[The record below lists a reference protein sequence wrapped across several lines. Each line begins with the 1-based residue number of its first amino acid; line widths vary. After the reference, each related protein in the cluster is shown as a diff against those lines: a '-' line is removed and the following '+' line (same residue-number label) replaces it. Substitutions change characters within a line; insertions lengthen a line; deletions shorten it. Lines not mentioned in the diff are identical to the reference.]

1 MIMSINDELE
11 IIYDNVN
18 IDEFDYSMR
27 MFKLMIIML
36 K

>member
-27 MFKLMIIML
+27 RVYI
-36 K
+36 

>member
-1 MIMSINDELE
+1 MIMSINDELD

-27 MFKLMIIML
+27 RVYI
-36 K
+36 

>member
-1 MIMSINDELE
+1 MIMSINDELK

-27 MFKLMIIML
+27 RVYI
-36 K
+36 

>member
-1 MIMSINDELE
+1 MSINDELE

-27 MFKLMIIML
+27 RVYIWELC
-36 K
+36 

>member
-1 MIMSINDELE
+1 MSINDELE

-27 MFKLMIIML
+27 RVYI
-36 K
+36 

>member
-1 MIMSINDELE
+1 MRLFMIMSINDELE

-27 MFKLMIIML
+27 RVYI
-36 K
+36 